1 MPTHAT
7 NGHAGPGAASGDELA
22 VAAERAPDASE
33 RATSS
38 VLALDGWGR
47 LEPEPHINGAAPS
60 PTQAEPAAA
69 ELLAEP
75 PPTSLTKQNFERHLE
90 PLPNSPP
97 WRDQP
102 AEADT
107 PPGEQASEQVGAQAG
122 EQMRVADQAGAQA
135 GEQTRVA
142 AQPGKQ
148 AGAQAGE
155 QMRVADQ
162 PGEQAGAQ
170 VLRLGRLEIEA
181 GPGLRLFASALVFGL
196 AAGALVGAALRW
208 LELRTTPPPPPPP
221 PDDLLSR
228 LQRAREAFSTPN
240 APPNNRARR
249 RRQSQ

>member
-7 NGHAGPGAASGDELA
+7 NGHAGPGAANGDELA
-22 VAAERAPDASE
+22 AAAERPPDASE

-47 LEPEPHINGAAPS
+47 LEPEPHINGAAPA
-60 PTQAEPAAA
+60 PTQTEPAEAQLA
-69 ELLAEP
+69 AEP
-75 PPTSLTKQNFERHLE
+75 PPAPLTQQNFERHLE

-97 WRDQP
+97 WRDQSP
-102 AEADT
+102 EA
-107 PPGEQASEQVGAQAG
+107 GAQVGAQ
-122 EQMRVADQAGAQA
+122 MR
-135 GEQTRVA
+135 A
-142 AQPGKQ
+142 A
-148 AGAQAGE
+148 A
-155 QMRVADQ
+155 Q

-181 GPGLRLFASALVFGL
+181 GPGMRLFASALVFGL

-228 LQRAREAFSTPN
+228 LQRAREAFSTPT
-240 APPNNRARR
+240 APSNNHARR
-249 RRQSQ
+249 RRQSR

>member
-7 NGHAGPGAASGDELA
+7 NGHAGPGAANGDDLA
-22 VAAERAPDASE
+22 VAAERPPEASE

-47 LEPEPHINGAAPS
+47 LEPEPHINGAAPA
-60 PTQAEPAAA
+60 PTQTEPAEAQLA
-69 ELLAEP
+69 AEP
-75 PPTSLTKQNFERHLE
+75 PPTPLTQQNFERHLE

-97 WRDQP
+97 WRDQS

-107 PPGEQASEQVGAQAG
+107 PPGEQVSEQAGAQVSEQAGAQVGEQTGAQAG
-122 EQMRVADQAGAQA
+122 EQMRVAA
-135 GEQTRVA
+135 
-142 AQPGKQ
+142 
-148 AGAQAGE
+148 
-155 QMRVADQ
+155 Q

-181 GPGLRLFASALVFGL
+181 GPGMRLFASALVFGL

-208 LELRTTPPPPPPP
+208 LELRNTPPPPPPP

-240 APPNNRARR
+240 APSNNRARR
-249 RRQSQ
+249 RRQSR

>member
-47 LEPEPHINGAAPS
+47 LEPEPHINGAAPA
-60 PTQAEPAAA
+60 PTQAEPAET
-69 ELLAEP
+69 ELVAEP
-75 PPTSLTKQNFERHLE
+75 PPTPLTQQNFERHLE

-97 WRDQP
+97 WRDLP
-102 AEADT
+102 AEAGA
-107 PPGEQASEQVGAQAG
+107 PPGEQVSEQAGAQVGAQ
-122 EQMRVADQAGAQA
+122 MR
-135 GEQTRVA
+135 A
-142 AQPGKQ
+142 A
-148 AGAQAGE
+148 A
-155 QMRVADQ
+155 Q

-181 GPGLRLFASALVFGL
+181 GPGMRLFASALVFGL

-208 LELRTTPPPPPPP
+208 LELRATPPPPPPP

-228 LQRAREAFSTPN
+228 LRRAREAFSTPN
-240 APPNNRARR
+240 APSNNRARR
-249 RRQSQ
+249 RRQSR

>member
-7 NGHAGPGAASGDELA
+7 NGHAGPGAANGDELA

-47 LEPEPHINGAAPS
+47 IEPEPHINGAAPV
-60 PTQAEPAAA
+60 PTQAEPAEAQLA
-69 ELLAEP
+69 AEP
-75 PPTSLTKQNFERHLE
+75 PPTPLTQQNFEQHLE

-97 WRDQP
+97 GRDQS
-102 AEADT
+102 AEAGA
-107 PPGEQASEQVGAQAG
+107 PPGEQVSEQAGAQVGEQTGAQAG
-122 EQMRVADQAGAQA
+122 EQMRVAA
-135 GEQTRVA
+135 
-142 AQPGKQ
+142 
-148 AGAQAGE
+148 
-155 QMRVADQ
+155 Q

-181 GPGLRLFASALVFGL
+181 GPGMRLFASALVFGL

-208 LELRTTPPPPPPP
+208 LELRNTPPPPPPP

-228 LQRAREAFSTPN
+228 LRRAREAFSTPN
-240 APPNNRARR
+240 TPSNNRARH
-249 RRQSQ
+249 RQRSQ

>member
-7 NGHAGPGAASGDELA
+7 NGHAGPGAANGDKLA
-22 VAAERAPDASE
+22 VAAERAPEASE

-47 LEPEPHINGAAPS
+47 LEPEPHINGAAPA
-60 PTQAEPAAA
+60 PTQTESVEA
-69 ELLAEP
+69 ELAAEP
-75 PPTSLTKQNFERHLE
+75 PPTPLTQQNFERHLE
-90 PLPNSPP
+90 PLPNSPL
-97 WRDQP
+97 WRDQS
-102 AEADT
+102 AEAGAQV
-107 PPGEQASEQVGAQAG
+107 GEQAGAQVGAQ
-122 EQMRVADQAGAQA
+122 MRVAA
-135 GEQTRVA
+135 
-142 AQPGKQ
+142 
-148 AGAQAGE
+148 
-155 QMRVADQ
+155 Q

-181 GPGLRLFASALVFGL
+181 GPGMRLFASALVFGL

-240 APPNNRARR
+240 APSNNRARR
-249 RRQSQ
+249 RRQSR

>member
-22 VAAERAPDASE
+22 VAAERAPGASE

-47 LEPEPHINGAAPS
+47 LEPEPHINGAAPA
-60 PTQAEPAAA
+60 PTQAEPAETQLA
-69 ELLAEP
+69 AEP
-75 PPTSLTKQNFERHLE
+75 PPTPLTQQNFERHLE

-97 WRDQP
+97 WRDQSP
-102 AEADT
+102 EAGA
-107 PPGEQASEQVGAQAG
+107 PPGEQVSAQVGAQ
-122 EQMRVADQAGAQA
+122 MRVAA
-135 GEQTRVA
+135 
-142 AQPGKQ
+142 
-148 AGAQAGE
+148 
-155 QMRVADQ
+155 Q

-181 GPGLRLFASALVFGL
+181 GPGMRLFASALVFGL

-228 LQRAREAFSTPN
+228 LRRAREAFSTPT
-240 APPNNRARR
+240 APSNNRARR
-249 RRQSQ
+249 RQQSR

>member
-22 VAAERAPDASE
+22 VAAERAPAASE

-47 LEPEPHINGAAPS
+47 LEPEPHINGAAPA
-60 PTQAEPAAA
+60 PTQAGPAAA

-75 PPTSLTKQNFERHLE
+75 PPASLTKQNFERHLE

-97 WRDQP
+97 WRDQS

-107 PPGEQASEQVGAQAG
+107 PPGEQVG
-122 EQMRVADQAGAQA
+122 EQAGAQA
-135 GEQTRVA
+135 GEQMRVA

-148 AGAQAGE
+148 AGAQLGA

-162 PGEQAGAQ
+162 PGKQAGAQ

-181 GPGLRLFASALVFGL
+181 GPGMRLFASALVFGL

-208 LELRTTPPPPPPP
+208 LELRATPPPPPPP

-240 APPNNRARR
+240 ASSNNRTRR
-249 RRQSQ
+249 RRQSR